1 MNPTPTNPAP
11 LPPVTPVSNKAS
23 NPPTNSVATN
33 SNPNPKP
40 KRLWLKILLWSLAGL
55 FVVIVAVSLWFI
67 MGLSAVRADVPVDG
81 EIINIEKGS
90 SIEAVASDLSS
101 KNLIGDKNIF
111 ILWSKLGPAHGKLL
125 PGPYLIK
132 PTSTIAQIVAD
143 MAAGR
148 VTMYKITY
156 PEGITVNEMAKRWSS
171 AGYGSKDDYLA
182 AAKKLS
188 FDFDFIPQ
196 VSKTNPE
203 GYLFP
208 ATYSFAPGS
217 SAEVIV
223 RKQYEAFRV
232 QAEPLLN
239 GSRPGNLSKLQVLTL
254 ASIVEKEALTTAD
267 RKMVAGVFLNRLSQ
281 NMSLES
287 DVTVNYAT
295 GKTTTSPGDLSVN
308 SPYNTYRVK
317 GLPPTPINNPG
328 TDSIMAVLSATPSD
342 YIFFLAGKDGKVY
355 YAKTLEEHNQNIKN
369 HLN

>member
-1 MNPTPTNPAP
+1 MNPTPTN
-11 LPPVTPVSNKAS
+11 SI
-23 NPPTNSVATN
+23 PPTNPP
-33 SNPNPKP
+33 SNPAPNKAPSQPASPTVPKKDPKP

-55 FVVIVAVSLWFI
+55 FVVIVALSLWFV

-81 EIINIEKGS
+81 EIINIQNGS
-90 SIEAVASDLSS
+90 SIETVANDLSS
-101 KNLIGDKNIF
+101 KNLIGDKNVF
-111 ILWSKLGPAHGKLL
+111 ILWAKFGPSQGLL
-125 PGPYLIK
+125 QPGPYLIK

-182 AAKKLS
+182 ATKKLS

-196 VSKTNPE
+196 ISKTNPE

-208 ATYSFAPGS
+208 ATYTFAPGS
-217 SAEVIV
+217 SAEVVV

-232 QAEPLLN
+232 QVEPLLS
-239 GSRPGNLSKLQVLTL
+239 GSRPGNLSKQQVLTL

-267 RKMVAGVFLNRLSQ
+267 RKLVAGVFLNRLSQ
-281 NMSLES
+281 DMRLES

-295 GKTTTSPGDLSVN
+295 GKTVTTPGDLSVN
-308 SPYNTYRVK
+308 SPYNTYRVR

-328 TDSIMAVLSATPSD
+328 TDSIEAVLSATPSE
-342 YIFFLAGKDGKVY
+342 YLFFLAGKDGKVY